1 MNAME
6 YLDHLLLK
14 YSNTFD
20 IYMPYVINGKEYP
33 AYGHY
38 FSHVERY
45 VLMRK
50 ANMWS
55 THAYEHMLFMEVP
68 ECTRETFDEAVDI
81 IENHME
87 PELVRK
93 GEEVPEEN
101 HMSSFMNVV
110 IISEK
115 AVDPELTKKIRRYKF
130 EKGYNFNMRGF
141 SRGSVLCISLEDKK
155 YVSNRYSKDKKKI
168 FEQVFTDIEKGR
180 PGFKEICDNTG
191 VSPFKQGDADEGVEF
206 KHRR

>member
-1 MNAME
+1 MNTTE

-20 IYMPYVINGKEYP
+20 IYMPYMINGNEYP

-55 THAYEHMLFMEVP
+55 THAYEHILFMEVS
-68 ECTRETFDEAVDI
+68 ECTQEILDEAADI
-81 IENHME
+81 IENYME

-93 GEEVPEEN
+93 GADIPEEN
-101 HMSSFMNVV
+101 HMSSLMNVV
-110 IISEK
+110 IVSEK
-115 AVDPELTKKIRRYKF
+115 SVSPETAKKIGHYRF

-141 SRGSVLCISLEDKK
+141 SRGSIACISLEDRK
-155 YVSNRYSKDKKKI
+155 YVSNRYLKDKKKI
-168 FEQVFTDIEKGR
+168 FEQVFTDIENGR
-180 PGFKEICDNTG
+180 PGFKEVCGRTG

-206 KHRR
+206 GHRR

>member
-1 MNAME
+1 MNTME

-14 YSNTFD
+14 YSGTFD

-33 AYGHY
+33 AYGNY

-55 THAYEHMLFMEVP
+55 THAYEHILFVEVP

-93 GEEVPEEN
+93 GGEVPEEN

-115 AVDPELTKKIRRYKF
+115 AVDPDLAKKIRRYRF

-141 SRGSVLCISLEDKK
+141 SRGSVICISLEDKK
-155 YVSNRYSKDKKKI
+155 YVSNRYLKDKKKL
-168 FEQVFTDIEKGR
+168 FEQVFTDMEKGR
-180 PGFKEICDNTG
+180 PGFREVCGKTG
-191 VSPFKQGDADEGVEF
+191 ASPFKQGDTDEGVEF